1 MKTAKHI
8 YRIFITLFFITIV
21 FFAIR
26 ECGFYKNLKSDSK
39 ETIAIIIEIKRG
51 YKFHEYYRYTF
62 TVNGR
67 NYYNSAE
74 ISEET
79 KEIRVGHKYI
89 VIYWPED
96 PQVSRLKRDERNFL
110 VPAK

>member
-1 MKTAKHI
+1 MKSAKLI

-26 ECGFYKNLKSDSK
+26 ECGFHKNLKSDYK
-39 ETIAIIIEIKRG
+39 ETIATILEIKSG
-51 YKFHEYYRYTF
+51 YKFHKYYRYRF
-62 TVNGR
+62 EVNGQT
-67 NYYNSAE
+67 YYNSAE

-79 KEIRVGHKYI
+79 KEIKVGQKYI

-96 PQVSRLKRDERNFL
+96 PQVCRLKRDAQKFL